1 MGPLVG
7 KWLGQEGH
15 VLGKGLIS
23 LALPTDSK
31 QPEGSKKEDTAPAEA
46 SIMNF

>member
-1 MGPLVG
+1 MLLLVDGTSG

-31 QPEGSKKEDTAPAEA
+31 KEDTAPAEA